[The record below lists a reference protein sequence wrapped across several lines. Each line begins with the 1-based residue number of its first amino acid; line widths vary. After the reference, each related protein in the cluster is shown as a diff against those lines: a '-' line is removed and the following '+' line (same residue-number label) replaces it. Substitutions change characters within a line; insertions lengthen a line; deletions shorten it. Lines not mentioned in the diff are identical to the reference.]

1 MSLAGRRGV
10 PPCATALAAVACLS
24 PGAALAQSGL
34 EDVRD
39 RVRELVR
46 GDGLGDQLLGL
57 SGFAALPGVSAARFD
72 AEPSDGSDT
81 QINRLILPLARQ
93 FQGWH
98 LLGGA
103 PYLEG
108 TLGYTRMTQSG
119 TLDRGEAQE
128 TRIDSS
134 VTAFSALAGAG
145 LGYELFPGLMLR
157 PLALLG
163 YAHLDNDTD
172 FDGPGAEVL
181 APVLD
186 DILANFTADELL
198 YGAALAVE
206 AERPAGAL
214 DLGLSLR
221 YNHLWGVTL
230 RASDEALDGSSNFGV
245 FTAAATVAGPLPAT
259 ALGHELRWLAFASN
273 SSFPGLSGDALGFD
287 YFFELGGGLEIVDR
301 GVLPGIEGLSL
312 RASYIFGDHVTGF
325 SAGAHLEF

>member
-1 MSLAGRRGV
+1 MRG
-10 PPCATALAAVACLS
+10 PPCATALVAVACLS
-24 PGAALAQSGL
+24 PAAAVAQSGL
-34 EDVRD
+34 EEVRD

-72 AEPSDGSDT
+72 TEPADGPDT
-81 QINRLILPLARQ
+81 EINRLILPLARQ
-93 FQGWH
+93 LQGRH

-108 TLGYTRMTQSG
+108 TFGYTRMTQSG
-119 TLDRGEAQE
+119 ALDRGAAQKL
-128 TRIDSS
+128 RIRGS
-134 VTAFSALAGAG
+134 VTTFSVLAGAG
-145 LGYELFPGLMLR
+145 LGYELPPGLTLR

-172 FDGPGAEVL
+172 FDGPGAEIL
-181 APVLD
+181 GPVLD
-186 DILANFTADELL
+186 DIVANFTADELL

-221 YNHLWGVTL
+221 YNHLWGTTL
-230 RASDEALDGSSNFGV
+230 RASDDALDGSSSFGV

-259 ALGHELRWLAFASN
+259 AFGHELRWLAFASN

-301 GVLPGIEGLSL
+301 GVMPGVEGLSL
-312 RASYIFGDHVTGF
+312 RASYLFGDHVTGV
-325 SAGAHLEF
+325 SVGAHLEF